1 MMSFRVRAVFIA
13 PLLLLSIGLPS
24 WGQSTST
31 PSTRGETIALQLVSK
46 INAFRGQRGL
56 QPFRV
61 SPILTASATMQ
72 SHDMVTY
79 NFFDHRSP
87 VAGHRD
93 PTDRAAVAGYS
104 SRTIA
109 ENLFMSMG
117 TADSEIADQCFQTWA
132 DSSGHLANM
141 LDTTRIEIGVG
152 VCSNDQDETYI
163 TAVFGRP

>member
-1 MMSFRVRAVFIA
+1 
-13 PLLLLSIGLPS
+13 
-24 WGQSTST
+24 
-31 PSTRGETIALQLVSK
+31 
-46 INAFRGQRGL
+46 
-56 QPFRV
+56 
-61 SPILTASATMQ
+61 MQ